1 MLRELRI
8 QNFAIIDRLEI
19 QFHEQLNALTGETG
33 SGKSIIVDSVE
44 LLLGGRASSEQIRTG
59 CDEAV
64 LEAAFQVPAAGLIAD
79 QLHEMDL
86 SVEKGDDLIIRRVLT
101 RAGKSRAQVNGCLV
115 TIAQLQQLG
124 NLLVDIHGQH
134 EHQSLLHPEQQLYLL
149 DAFGKLLHLRE
160 DCRHRYLAF
169 QKVRDELAELAS
181 REHDRFQRE
190 DLLKFQVQEI
200 GLAQLS
206 PGEDARLEQ
215 ERNILSNAERLAV
228 LADEAYQCL
237 YSSDGAILSQLARV
251 ESLVAELI
259 RTDDRMKDM
268 AEYCRGAT
276 AQLQEIAG
284 RLRDYK
290 DGIEYDPKRLEQI
303 EDRLHL
309 IVSLKKKY
317 GPDIEAILTYHQ
329 KAQDDLAILSTRDER
344 LKTLQA
350 ALEEGRSKY
359 VDLAKRLTKERVR
372 AAHSLEKKV
381 ENELAQLKMGRTTF
395 EIRIESWDGM
405 DDFGPTGADAV
416 EFLVAPNPGET
427 PKPLARIAS
436 GGELSRIMLSLKS
449 ILAAVDRVPT
459 LIFDEVDAGIGGG
472 VAEVVGQRLKDLAR
486 RRQVL
491 CVTHLAQIASQAAT
505 HFTVEKTVSDGR
517 TITKVKKLAK
527 NDRVEE
533 IARMLGGREL
543 TATAFKHAREMLD
556 LGAHGSS

>member
-8 QNFAIIDRLEI
+8 QNFAIIGRLEI
-19 QFHEQLNALTGETG
+19 QFHEQLNVLTGETG
-33 SGKSIIVDSVE
+33 SGKSILVDAVD

-64 LEAAFQVPAAGLIAD
+64 LEAAFQISSNGLIAE

-86 SVEKGDDLIIRRVLT
+86 PVEKGDDLIIRRVLT
-101 RAGKSRAQVNGCLV
+101 RAGKSRAQINGCLV
-115 TIAQLQQLG
+115 TLGQLQRVG

-134 EHQSLLHPEQQLYLL
+134 EHQSLLKPEEQLYLL

-160 DCRHRYLAF
+160 DYDHHYLAF
-169 QKVRDELAELAS
+169 QKVRDELAELTS
-181 REHDRFQRE
+181 RERDRFQRE

-200 GLAQLS
+200 GSAQLV
-206 PGEDARLEQ
+206 PGEDARLDQ

-237 YSSDGAILSQLARV
+237 YNSDGAILSQLARV
-251 ESLVAELI
+251 ESWVAELV

-268 AEYCRGAT
+268 AEICSGAA
-276 AQLQEIAG
+276 AQLREIAG

-290 DGIEYDPKRLEQI
+290 EGIEYDPKRLEQI

-309 IVSLKKKY
+309 IASLKKKY
-317 GPDIEAILTYHQ
+317 APVLEAILAFHQ

-344 LKTLQA
+344 LKTLQS
-350 ALEEGRSKY
+350 ALEEGRSKCA
-359 VDLAKRLTKERVR
+359 DRAKRLTKERVR
-372 AAHSLEKKV
+372 AARSLEKKV
-381 ENELAQLKMGRTTF
+381 EHELAQLKMGRTTF
-395 EIRIESWDGM
+395 EIRIESREGM
-405 DDFGPTGADAV
+405 DDFGPTGADAI
-416 EFLVAPNPGET
+416 EFLIAPNPGET

-472 VAEVVGQRLKDLAR
+472 VAEVVGQRLKELAR
-486 RRQVL
+486 HRQVL

-505 HFTVEKTVSDGR
+505 HFTVEKMVSDGR
-517 TITKVKKLAK
+517 TVTKVKKLEK
-527 NDRVEE
+527 DDRVEE

-543 TATAFKHAREMLD
+543 TTTAFKHAREMLD
-556 LGAHGSS
+556 LGMQ

>member
-64 LEAAFQVPAAGLIAD
+64 LEAAFQISAD
-79 QLHEMDL
+79 GPVAEQLRAMDL
-86 SVEKGDDLIIRRVLT
+86 PVEKGEDLIIRRVLART
-101 RAGKSRAQVNGCLV
+101 GKSRAHVNGRLV
-115 TIAQLQQLG
+115 TLAQLQQVG

-134 EHQSLLHPEQQLYLL
+134 EHQSLINSDQQLYLL
-149 DAFGKLLHLRE
+149 DAFGKLLPLRE
-160 DCRHRYLAF
+160 DYHQRYLALK
-169 QKVRDELAELAS
+169 KVRDELTELAG
-181 REHDRFQRE
+181 RERDRFQRE

-200 GLAQLS
+200 GSAQLS

-215 ERNILSNAERLAV
+215 ERNVLSNAERLAV
-228 LADEAYQCL
+228 LADEAYQGL

-259 RTDDRMKDM
+259 RTDDRMKDA
-268 AEYCRGAT
+268 AECCSGAT
-276 AQLQEIAG
+276 AQLQELAG
-284 RLRDYK
+284 RLRDYRE
-290 DGIEYDPKRLEQI
+290 GIEYDPKRLEQI

-309 IVSLKKKY
+309 IASLKKKY
-317 GPDIEAILTYHQ
+317 APDLEAILAFHQ
-329 KAQDDLAILSTRDER
+329 RAQDDLAVLSGSDER

-350 ALEEGRSKY
+350 TLETSRSECAE
-359 VDLAKRLTKERVR
+359 LANRLTKGRER
-372 AAHSLEKKV
+372 AALSLEKKV

-395 EIRIESWDGM
+395 EIRIESRDGA
-405 DDFGPTGADAV
+405 DDLGPAGGDAV
-416 EFLVAPNPGET
+416 EFLVAPNPGEV

-472 VAEVVGQRLKDLAR
+472 VAEVVGQRLKELAR

-491 CVTHLAQIASQAAT
+491 CVTHLAQIASQAAA
-505 HFTVEKTVSDGR
+505 HFTVEKRVSDGR
-517 TITKVKKLAK
+517 TITNMKKLEK

-543 TATAFKHAREMLD
+543 TPIAFKHAREMLD
-556 LGAHGSS
+556 LGAN

>member
-19 QFHEQLNALTGETG
+19 QFHEQLNVLTGETG
-33 SGKSIIVDSVE
+33 SGKSILVDAVD
-44 LLLGGRASSEQIRTG
+44 LLLGGRASSEEIRTG

-64 LEAAFQVPAAGLIAD
+64 LEAAFQISADGLIAE
-79 QLHEMDL
+79 QLNEMDL
-86 SVEKGDDLIIRRVLT
+86 PVEKGEDLIIRRVLN
-101 RAGKSRAQVNGCLV
+101 RAGKSRAQINGRLV
-115 TIAQLQQLG
+115 TLGQLQRMG

-134 EHQSLLHPEQQLYLL
+134 EHQSLLKPEQQLYLL
-149 DAFGKLLHLRE
+149 DAFGKLLPLRE
-160 DCRHRYLAF
+160 DYHRHYLAF
-169 QKVRDELAELAS
+169 QAVRDELAELTS
-181 REHDRFQRE
+181 RERDRFQRE

-200 GLAQLS
+200 GSAQLS

-228 LADEAYQCL
+228 LADDAYQCL
-237 YSSDGAILSQLARV
+237 YNADGAIVGQLARV
-251 ESLVAELI
+251 ESFLIELV
-259 RTDDRMKDM
+259 RTDDRMKDL
-268 AEYCRGAT
+268 AETCSGAA
-276 AQLQEIAG
+276 AQLQDLAG

-290 DGIEYDPKRLEQI
+290 EGIEYDPKRLEQI

-309 IVSLKKKY
+309 IASLKKKY
-317 GPDIEAILTYHQ
+317 APAVEEILVFHQ
-329 KAQDDLAILSTRDER
+329 KAQDDLAVLSGRDER

-350 ALEEGRSKY
+350 ALEEGRLKCA
-359 VDLAKRLTKERVR
+359 DLAKRLTKERMR
-372 AAHSLEKKV
+372 TARSLEKKV
-381 ENELAQLKMGRTTF
+381 ESELAQLKMGRTTF
-395 EIRIESWDGM
+395 EIRIESRDGI
-405 DDFGPTGADAV
+405 DDFGPSGADAI
-416 EFLVAPNPGET
+416 EFVIAPNPGEA

-486 RRQVL
+486 HRQVL

-505 HFTVEKTVSDGR
+505 HFTVEKGLSDGR
-517 TITKVKKLAK
+517 TVTQVKKLAK
-527 NDRVEE
+527 EARVEE

-543 TATAFKHAREMLD
+543 TPTAFKHAREMLD
-556 LGAHGSS
+556 LGAQ